1 MKKILCFLAKDG
13 SFLYEKE
20 GFRIVDSAYIPTF
33 GGTGFVILSDGVI
46 DLRLELDRDRLLLD
60 VRACRRASRNS
71 WFGLDVVRQLL
82 TGQTGSALLDRDNVA
97 FLRAHLAE
105 LRLRFAEGSLVATE
119 AALRQLEKQRSKRLF
134 G

>member
-1 MKKILCFLAKDG
+1 MKKILRFLTSDG
-13 SFLYEKE
+13 SFLYEE
-20 GFRIVDSAYIPTF
+20 ERFRIVDSAYVPNF
-33 GGTGFVILSDGVI
+33 GGTGHVILSDGVI

-82 TGQTGSALLDRDNVA
+82 IGQTASTLLDRDNVA

-105 LRLRFAEGSLVATE
+105 LRRRFAKELLVATE
-119 AALRQLEKQRSKRLF
+119 AALRQLEKQ
-134 G
+134 